1 MYILH
6 LLLLSEGIQGCIL
19 LPEGFRYEVLLLLRI
34 LRMILLLNRLQ
45 LLHLL
50 LLLLHSFQE
59 QLLLCSHQLLRM
71 GMKLMLHLHQGC
83 RFLRRLC
90 LLLSSL

>member
-1 MYILH
+1 MADPD
-6 LLLLSEGIQGCIL
+6 Q
-19 LPEGFRYEVLLLLRI
+19 PEF
-34 LRMILLLNRLQ
+34 
-45 LLHLL
+45 
-50 LLLLHSFQE
+50 HSFQE
-59 QLLLCSHQLLRM
+59 QLLLCSYLLLRM